1 MEKPTGNLPRPD
13 IFANVHK
20 GLRKALF
27 DLAALAGA
35 TDAQDAEGLTRLTA
49 MARDVFR
56 FAEHHAFNEDRFLIP
71 RMVSKGMPEAQ
82 AMQRDHQGL
91 ESLLH
96 ALGDT
101 AASLAQ
107 NPGNLRSFYLDLNR
121 FIAQYLLHLDEE
133 ETRVLPSVHAHFTDA
148 ELGEFG
154 REAVASTSPQDQD
167 MMLSFMFPAM
177 TQAEVNGFFENLRGK
192 APAEAI
198 AHLQGIARRA
208 GRAVG

>member
-35 TDAQDAEGLTRLTA
+35 TDTQDAEGLARLTDK
-49 MARDVFR
+49 ARDVFR

-71 RMVSKGMPEAQ
+71 RMESKGMPEAQ
-82 AMQRDHQGL
+82 VMQNDHQGL

-96 ALGDT
+96 ALGKA

-107 NPGNLRSFYLDLNR
+107 NPGILRGFYLDLNR

-133 ETRVLPSVHAHFTDA
+133 ETHVLPSVHAHFTDA

-154 REAVASTSPQDQD
+154 REAVASTAPQDQA
-167 MMLSFMFPAM
+167 MMLAFMFPAM
-177 TQAEVNGFFENLRGK
+177 TQIEVNGFFENLRGK
-192 APAEAI
+192 APPEVM
-198 AHLQGIARRA
+198 AHLQGIARKA
-208 GRAVG
+208 GRAD